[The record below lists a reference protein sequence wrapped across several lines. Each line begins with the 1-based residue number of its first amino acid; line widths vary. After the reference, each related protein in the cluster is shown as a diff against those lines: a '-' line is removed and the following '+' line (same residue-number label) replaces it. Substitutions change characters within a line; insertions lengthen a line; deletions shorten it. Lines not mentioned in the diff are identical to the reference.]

1 LLTAILIVLLALITV
16 AYAAAPL
23 TGRRSLVDPLPD
35 VRDPVLVDLE
45 EERDSLLRAIRELD
59 GRLDLPTERRDEL
72 RARYESKAATVL
84 KALEH
89 ARGEARG
96 AVDSAADARARAA
109 DGPASAARRLP
120 LGALALLGVAA
131 VTTALL
137 GTFVLPRVGQG
148 TVTTF
153 FPDELQAAEALRDL
167 VRAAEREPDVANL
180 MALGDAYWQLADAE
194 GAEETYRRVVALA
207 SDDST
212 SAGAPPLAYKRLALL
227 VLQSDLPAA
236 LELLKEARAVDPTDP
251 ETLYA
256 IGELSF
262 ALGELEASA
271 EAFGAYLGTPEGAG
285 DPDAEARLALVE
297 AIGPAAAAVAERRD
311 RDNLIAMADVFWAAG
326 ANDPAVELY
335 FEVLSE
341 HDAAEPTALSRV
353 GQLLFTRGRSDDA
366 IGLLERA
373 ARAAGGLTELEPQA
387 SLFLGNAYA
396 VRGDDENAI
405 RAWQA
410 HVDLVGA
417 EAAGR
422 VTGLIEGAQLRLE
435 ATAAEAADT
444 AGGAGDAPAAAGG
457 PAADDVAASAAAD
470 AAEAAAEA
478 AAERAFAAL
487 SDPALLLEVGGEL
500 FARHCVVCH
509 GAQGQGGTGV
519 RLAGNARA
527 ANEANARSVIRF
539 GRGIMP
545 GFGALLSEAE
555 IEVLVRWVGQELAT
569 PR

>member
-35 VRDPVLVDLE
+35 ERDPVLVDLE

-59 GRLDLPTERRDEL
+59 GRLDLPADRRDEL

-84 KALEH
+84 KALER
-89 ARGEARG
+89 AGVEARG
-96 AVDSAADARARAA
+96 AADSAAEARAQASGA
-109 DGPASAARRLP
+109 PSAAGRRLP
-120 LGALALLGVAA
+120 IGALALLGVVA
-131 VTTALL
+131 VTTAAL
-137 GTFVLPRVGQG
+137 GSFVLPRVGQG

-153 FPDELQAAEALRDL
+153 FTEDLRTAEALRDL
-167 VRAAEREPDVANL
+167 IRAADREPNATNL
-180 MALGDAYWQLADAE
+180 MALGDAYWELADAE
-194 GAEETYRRVVALA
+194 GAEEAYRRVVALA
-207 SDDST
+207 SEDGT
-212 SAGAPPLAYKRLALL
+212 SMGAPPIAYKRLALL
-227 VLQSDLPAA
+227 VLQRDLPAA
-236 LELLKEARAVDPTDP
+236 LELLREARAVDPTDP

-262 ALGELEASA
+262 AVGELDASA
-271 EAFGAYLGTPEGAG
+271 EAFGAYLATPEGVG
-285 DPDAEARLALVE
+285 DPDAEARLALVQ
-297 AIGPAAAAVAERRD
+297 AIGPAANAVAEERS
-311 RDNLIAMADVFWAAG
+311 RDNLLALADVFWTSG
-326 ANDPAVELY
+326 ANDPAVEIY

-341 HDAAEPTALSRV
+341 HDAFEPTALSRI

-373 ARAAGGLTELEPQA
+373 ASAAGGLTELEPQA

-396 VRGDDENAI
+396 VLGDDESAI
-405 RAWQA
+405 RAWEA
-410 HVDLVGA
+410 YVEVVGV
-417 EAAGR
+417 EGAGR
-422 VTGLIEGAQLRLE
+422 VTGLIEGARLRLDAASGQAGE
-435 ATAAEAADT
+435 TTAD
-444 AGGAGDAPAAAGG
+444 AGAPAS
-457 PAADDVAASAAAD
+457 ADAAASSAD
-470 AAEAAAEA
+470 AAELAAT
-478 AAERAFAAL
+478 RALAAL
-487 SDPALLLEVGGEL
+487 TDPALLVEVGAEL
-500 FARHCVVCH
+500 YARHCVICH
-509 GAQGQGGTGV
+509 GAEGQGGTGV

-527 ANEANARSVIRF
+527 ANEANTRSAIRF

>member
-35 VRDPVLVDLE
+35 ERDPVLVDLE

-59 GRLDLPTERRDEL
+59 GRLDLPADRRDEL

-84 KALEH
+84 KALER
-89 ARGEARG
+89 AGAEARG
-96 AVDSAADARARAA
+96 AADSAAEARAQASDA
-109 DGPASAARRLP
+109 PSAAGRRLP
-120 LGALALLGVAA
+120 IGALALLGVVA
-131 VTTALL
+131 VTTAAL
-137 GTFVLPRVGQG
+137 GSFVLPRVGQG

-153 FPDELQAAEALRDL
+153 FTEDLRTAEALRDL
-167 VRAAEREPDVANL
+167 IRAADREPNATNL
-180 MALGDAYWQLADAE
+180 MALGDAYWELADAE
-194 GAEETYRRVVALA
+194 GAEEAYRRVVALA
-207 SDDST
+207 SDDGT
-212 SAGAPPLAYKRLALL
+212 SIGAPPIAYKRLALL
-227 VLQSDLPAA
+227 VLQRDLPAA
-236 LELLKEARAVDPTDP
+236 LELLREARAVDPTDP

-262 ALGELEASA
+262 AVGELDASA
-271 EAFGAYLGTPEGAG
+271 EAFGAYLATPEGAG
-285 DPDAEARLALVE
+285 DPDAEARLALVQ
-297 AIGPAAAAVAERRD
+297 AIGPAANAVAEERS
-311 RDNLIAMADVFWAAG
+311 RDNLLALADVFWTSG
-326 ANDPAVELY
+326 ANDPAVEIY

-341 HDAAEPTALSRV
+341 HDAFQATALSRI

-373 ARAAGGLTELEPQA
+373 ASAAGGLTELEPQA

-396 VRGDDENAI
+396 VLGDDESAI
-405 RAWQA
+405 RAWEA
-410 HVDLVGA
+410 HVEVVGV
-417 EAAGR
+417 EGAGR
-422 VTGLIEGAQLRLE
+422 VTGLIEGARLRL
-435 ATAAEAADT
+435 D
-444 AGGAGDAPAAAGG
+444 
-457 PAADDVAASAAAD
+457 AASAQAGETTADAGAPASANAATSSAD
-470 AAEAAAEA
+470 AAELAAT
-478 AAERAFAAL
+478 RALAAL
-487 SDPALLLEVGGEL
+487 TDPALLVEVGAEL
-500 FARHCVVCH
+500 YARHCVICH
-509 GAQGQGGTGV
+509 GAEGQGGTGV

-527 ANEANARSVIRF
+527 ANEANTRSSIRF

>member
-1 LLTAILIVLLALITV
+1 MLTAILIVLLALITV

-35 VRDPVLVDLE
+35 DRDPVLVDLE

-59 GRLDLPTERRDEL
+59 GRLDLPADRRDEL

-84 KALEH
+84 KALER
-89 ARGEARG
+89 ARSEARG
-96 AVDSAADARARAA
+96 AADSAAEARARAA
-109 DGPASAARRLP
+109 NARTAAGRRLP
-120 LGALALLGVAA
+120 IGALALLGVVA
-131 VTTALL
+131 VTTAAL
-137 GTFVLPRVGQG
+137 GSFVLPRVGQN

-153 FPDELQAAEALRDL
+153 FAEDLRTAEALRDL
-167 VRAAEREPDVANL
+167 IRAAEREPNATNL
-180 MALGDAYWQLADAE
+180 MALGDAYWEMEDAE

-207 SDDST
+207 SDDGT
-212 SAGAPPLAYKRLALL
+212 SVGAPPIAYKRLALL
-227 VLQSDLPAA
+227 VLQRDLPAA

-262 ALGELEASA
+262 ALGDLDASS
-271 EAFGAYLGTPEGAG
+271 EAFGAYLATPEGAG
-285 DPDAEARLALVE
+285 DPDAEARLQLVQ
-297 AIGPAAAAVAERRD
+297 AIAPAASAVAEVRD
-311 RDNLIAMADVFWAAG
+311 RDNLMALADVFWTSG
-326 ANDPAVELY
+326 ANDPAVEIY

-341 HDAAEPTALSRV
+341 HDASEPTALSRV

-373 ARAAGGLTELEPQA
+373 ASAAGGLTQLEPQA

-396 VRGDDENAI
+396 VQGDDENAI
-405 RAWQA
+405 RAWEA
-410 HVDLVGA
+410 HVEVVGV

-422 VTGLIEGAQLRLE
+422 VTGLIEGARLRQE
-435 ATAAEAADT
+435 
-444 AGGAGDAPAAAGG
+444 
-457 PAADDVAASAAAD
+457 AASAEASGASASAAPTAAPEAAD
-470 AAEAAAEA
+470 AAEAAAS
-478 AAERAFAAL
+478 RALAAL
-487 SDPALLLEVGGEL
+487 SDPALLVEVGAEL
-500 FARHCVVCH
+500 YARHCVVCH
-509 GAQGQGGTGV
+509 GAVGQGGTGV

-527 ANEANARSVIRF
+527 ANEANARSTIRF

>member
-1 LLTAILIVLLALITV
+1 MLTAILIVLLALITV

-35 VRDPVLVDLE
+35 ERDPVLVDLE

-59 GRLDLPTERRDEL
+59 GRLDLPAERRDEL

-84 KALEH
+84 KALER
-89 ARGEARG
+89 ARSEARG
-96 AVDSAADARARAA
+96 AADSAAEARARAVNA
-109 DGPASAARRLP
+109 RPAAGRHLP
-120 LGALALLGVAA
+120 IGALALLGVVA
-131 VTTALL
+131 VTTATL
-137 GTFVLPRVGQG
+137 GSFVLPRVGQN

-153 FPDELQAAEALRDL
+153 FEEDLRTAETLRDL
-167 VRAAEREPDVANL
+167 IRAAEREPNASNL
-180 MALGDAYWQLADAE
+180 MALGDAYWEMADAE

-207 SDDST
+207 SDDGT
-212 SAGAPPLAYKRLALL
+212 SMGAPPIAYKRLALL
-227 VLQSDLPAA
+227 VLQRDLPAA
-236 LELLKEARAVDPTDP
+236 LDLLREARAVDPTDP

-262 ALGELEASA
+262 ALGELDASI
-271 EAFGAYLGTPEGAG
+271 EAFGAYLATPEGAG

-297 AIGPAAAAVAERRD
+297 AIGPAASAVAEVRD
-311 RDNLIAMADVFWAAG
+311 RDNLMALADVFWTSG

-341 HDAAEPTALSRV
+341 HDASEPTALSRI

-373 ARAAGGLTELEPQA
+373 ATAAGGLTNLEPQA

-396 VRGDDENAI
+396 VQGDDENAI
-405 RAWQA
+405 RAWEA
-410 HVDLVGA
+410 HVEVVGV

-422 VTGLIEGAQLRLE
+422 VTGLIEGARLRLE
-435 ATAAEAADT
+435 SASATPPGSATAS
-444 AGGAGDAPAAAGG
+444 
-457 PAADDVAASAAAD
+457 ASAAPDDANATAD
-470 AAEAAAEA
+470 AAEAAAE
-478 AAERAFAAL
+478 RALAAL
-487 SDPALLLEVGGEL
+487 SDPALLVEVGADL
-500 FARHCVVCH
+500 YARHCVVCH
-509 GAQGQGGTGV
+509 GAVGQGGTGV

-527 ANEANARSVIRF
+527 ANEANARSTIRF

>member
-35 VRDPVLVDLE
+35 ERDPVLVDLE

-59 GRLDLPTERRDEL
+59 GRLDLPADRRDEL

-84 KALEH
+84 KALER
-89 ARGEARG
+89 AGVEARG
-96 AVDSAADARARAA
+96 AADSAAEARAQASGA
-109 DGPASAARRLP
+109 PSAAGRRLP
-120 LGALALLGVAA
+120 IGALALLGVVA
-131 VTTALL
+131 VTTAAL
-137 GTFVLPRVGQG
+137 GSFVLPRVGQG

-153 FPDELQAAEALRDL
+153 FTEDLRTAEALRDL
-167 VRAAEREPDVANL
+167 IRAADREPNATNL
-180 MALGDAYWQLADAE
+180 MALGDAYWELADAE
-194 GAEETYRRVVALA
+194 GAEEAYRRVVALA
-207 SDDST
+207 SDDGT
-212 SAGAPPLAYKRLALL
+212 SMGAPPIAYKRLALL
-227 VLQSDLPAA
+227 VLQRDLPAA
-236 LELLKEARAVDPTDP
+236 LELLREARAVDPTDP

-262 ALGELEASA
+262 AVGELDASA
-271 EAFGAYLGTPEGAG
+271 EAFGAYLATPEGVG
-285 DPDAEARLALVE
+285 DPDAEARLALVQ
-297 AIGPAAAAVAERRD
+297 AIGPAANAVAEERS
-311 RDNLIAMADVFWAAG
+311 RDNLLALADVFWTSG
-326 ANDPAVELY
+326 ANDPAVEIY

-341 HDAAEPTALSRV
+341 HDAFEPTALSRI

-373 ARAAGGLTELEPQA
+373 ASAAGGLTELEPQA

-396 VRGDDENAI
+396 VLGDDESAI
-405 RAWQA
+405 RAWEA
-410 HVDLVGA
+410 YVEVVGV
-417 EAAGR
+417 EGAGR
-422 VTGLIEGAQLRLE
+422 VTGLIEGARLRLDAASGQAGE
-435 ATAAEAADT
+435 TTAD
-444 AGGAGDAPAAAGG
+444 AGAPAS
-457 PAADDVAASAAAD
+457 ADAAASSAD
-470 AAEAAAEA
+470 AAELAAT
-478 AAERAFAAL
+478 RALAAL
-487 SDPALLLEVGGEL
+487 TDPALLVEVGAEL
-500 FARHCVVCH
+500 YARHCVICH
-509 GAQGQGGTGV
+509 GAEGQGGTGV

-527 ANEANARSVIRF
+527 ANEANTRSAIRF

>member
-1 LLTAILIVLLALITV
+1 MLTAILIVLLALITV

-35 VRDPVLVDLE
+35 ERDPVLVDLE

-59 GRLDLPTERRDEL
+59 ARLDLPADRRDEL

-84 KALEH
+84 KALER
-89 ARGEARG
+89 ARSEAHG
-96 AVDSAADARARAA
+96 AADSAADARARADDA
-109 DGPASAARRLP
+109 RPATGRRLP
-120 LGALALLGVAA
+120 VGALALLGVAA
-131 VTTALL
+131 VTTAAL
-137 GTFVLPRVGQG
+137 GSFVLPRVGQG

-153 FPDELQAAEALRDL
+153 FADELQTAEALRDL
-167 VRAAEREPDVANL
+167 IRAAEREPNAANL
-180 MALGDAYWQLADAE
+180 MALGDAYWELADAA

-207 SDDST
+207 SDDGT
-212 SAGAPPLAYKRLALL
+212 SVGAPPIAYKRLALL
-227 VLQSDLPAA
+227 VLQRDLPAA
-236 LELLKEARAVDPTDP
+236 LELLREARAVDPTDP

-262 ALGELEASA
+262 ALGDLDASS
-271 EAFGAYLGTPEGAG
+271 EAFGAYLATPEGAG
-285 DPDAEARLALVE
+285 DPDAEARLALVQ
-297 AIGPAAAAVAERRD
+297 AIGPAASAVAELRD
-311 RDNLIAMADVFWAAG
+311 RDNLLALADVFWTAG
-326 ANDPAVELY
+326 ADDPAVEIY

-341 HDAAEPTALSRV
+341 HDASEPTALSRV

-373 ARAAGGLTELEPQA
+373 ASAAGGLTRLEPQA

-396 VRGDDENAI
+396 VQGDDESAI
-405 RAWQA
+405 RAWEA
-410 HVDLVGA
+410 HVELVGV

-422 VTGLIEGAQLRLE
+422 VTGLIEGARLRLDAAGAE
-435 ATAAEAADT
+435 ATAT
-444 AGGAGDAPAAAGG
+444 TPGDAPTGVPAGG
-457 PAADDVAASAAAD
+457 STA
-470 AAEAAAEA
+470 AAAEA
-478 AAERAFAAL
+478 AATRALTAL
-487 SDPALLLEVGGEL
+487 SDPALLIEVGAEL
-500 FARHCVVCH
+500 YARNCVVCH

-527 ANEANARSVIRF
+527 ANEANVRSTVRF

>member
-1 LLTAILIVLLALITV
+1 MLTAILIVLLALITV

-23 TGRRSLVDPLPD
+23 IGRRSLVDPLAD
-35 VRDPVLVDLE
+35 ERDPVLVDLE

-59 GRLDLPTERRDEL
+59 GRLDLAAERRDEL

-84 KALEH
+84 KALET

-96 AVDSAADARARAA
+96 AADSAAEARARAGEA
-109 DGPASAARRLP
+109 RPAAGRRLP
-120 LGALALLGVAA
+120 IGALALLGVVA
-131 VTTALL
+131 VTTAAL
-137 GTFVLPRVGQG
+137 GSFVLPRVGQN

-153 FPDELQAAEALRDL
+153 FADDLQAAESLRDL
-167 VRAAEREPDVANL
+167 IRAAEREPNAANL
-180 MALGDAYWQLADAE
+180 MALGDAYWEMADAE

-207 SDDST
+207 SDDGT
-212 SAGAPPLAYKRLALL
+212 SMGAPPIAYKRLALL
-227 VLQSDLPAA
+227 VLQRDLPAA
-236 LELLKEARAVDPTDP
+236 LELLREARAVDPTDP

-262 ALGELEASA
+262 ALGELDASV
-271 EAFGAYLGTPEGAG
+271 EAFGAYLATPEGAG
-285 DPDAEARLALVE
+285 DPDAEARLALVQ
-297 AIGPAAAAVAERRD
+297 AIGPAADAVARERN
-311 RDNLIAMADVFWAAG
+311 RDNLMALADVFWTSG
-326 ANDPAVELY
+326 ANDPAVEIY

-341 HDAAEPTALSRV
+341 HDPSEPTALSRV

-366 IGLLERA
+366 IGVLERA
-373 ARAAGGLTELEPQA
+373 ASAAGGLTQLEPQA

-396 VRGDDENAI
+396 VQGDDEQAI
-405 RAWQA
+405 RAWEA
-410 HVDLVGA
+410 HVELVGV

-422 VTGLIEGAQLRLE
+422 VTGLIEGARLRLDAAGTE
-435 ATAAEAADT
+435 ATGAT
-444 AGGAGDAPAAAGG
+444 ASPGPAAA
-457 PAADDVAASAAAD
+457 PAAAD
-470 AAEAAAEA
+470 AAEASAA
-478 AAERAFAAL
+478 RALAAL
-487 SDPALLLEVGGEL
+487 SEPALLLEVGAEL
-500 FARHCVVCH
+500 YARHCVVCH

-519 RLAGNARA
+519 RLAGNTRA
-527 ANEANARSVIRF
+527 ANEANARSTIRF

>member
-1 LLTAILIVLLALITV
+1 MLTAILIVLLALITV

-35 VRDPVLVDLE
+35 ERDPVLVDLE

-59 GRLDLPTERRDEL
+59 ARLDLPADRRDEL

-84 KALEH
+84 KALER
-89 ARGEARG
+89 ARTEARG
-96 AVDSAADARARAA
+96 VADSAAEARARAT
-109 DGPASAARRLP
+109 DGRPAGERRLP
-120 LGALALLGVAA
+120 IGALALLGVVAI
-131 VTTALL
+131 TTAAL
-137 GTFVLPRVGQG
+137 GSFVLPRVGQG

-153 FPDELQAAEALRDL
+153 FADELRTAEALRDL
-167 VRAAEREPDVANL
+167 IRAAEREPNASNL
-180 MALGDAYWQLADAE
+180 MALGDAYWELADAE

-207 SDDST
+207 SDDGT
-212 SAGAPPLAYKRLALL
+212 SMGAPPIAYKRLALL
-227 VLQSDLPAA
+227 VLQRDLPAA
-236 LELLKEARAVDPTDP
+236 LELLREARAVDPTDP

-262 ALGELEASA
+262 ALGDLDASS
-271 EAFGAYLGTPEGAG
+271 EAFGAYLATPEGAG
-285 DPDAEARLALVE
+285 DPDAEARLALVG
-297 AIGPAAAAVAERRD
+297 AIGPAATAVAELRD
-311 RDNLIAMADVFWAAG
+311 RDNLLALADVFWTAG
-326 ANDPAVELY
+326 ANDPAVEIY

-341 HDAAEPTALSRV
+341 HDPFEPTALSRI

-373 ARAAGGLTELEPQA
+373 ASAAGDLTRLEPQA

-396 VRGDDENAI
+396 VQGDDERAI
-405 RAWQA
+405 RAWEA
-410 HVDLVGA
+410 HVELVGV

-422 VTGLIEGAQLRLE
+422 VTGLIEGARLRLD
-435 ATAAEAADT
+435 AASAGAA
-444 AGGAGDAPAAAGG
+444 APAAAGATAG
-457 PAADDVAASAAAD
+457 AD
-470 AAEAAAEA
+470 AAEASAA
-478 AAERAFAAL
+478 RAFAAL
-487 SDPALLLEVGGEL
+487 SDPALLVEVGAEL
-500 FARHCVVCH
+500 YARHCVVCH
-509 GAQGQGGTGV
+509 GGEGQGGTGV
-519 RLAGNARA
+519 RLAGNTRA
-527 ANEANARSVIRF
+527 ANEANVRSSVRF

>member
-1 LLTAILIVLLALITV
+1 MLTAILIVLLALITV

-35 VRDPVLVDLE
+35 ERDPVLVDLE

-59 GRLDLPTERRDEL
+59 GRLDLPAERRDEL

-84 KALEH
+84 KALEA
-89 ARGEARG
+89 ARSEARG
-96 AVDSAADARARAA
+96 AADSAAEARAQAADARPAA
-109 DGPASAARRLP
+109 GRRLP
-120 LGALALLGVAA
+120 IGALALLGVVA
-131 VTTALL
+131 VTTAAL
-137 GTFVLPRVGQG
+137 GSFVLPRVGQN

-153 FPDELQAAEALRDL
+153 FADDLRTAEALRDL
-167 VRAAEREPDVANL
+167 IRAAEREPNATNL
-180 MALGDAYWQLADAE
+180 MALGEAYWEMADAE

-207 SDDST
+207 SDDGT
-212 SAGAPPLAYKRLALL
+212 SIGAPPIAYKRLALL
-227 VLQSDLPAA
+227 VLQRDLPAA
-236 LELLKEARAVDPTDP
+236 LDLLKEARAVDPTDP

-262 ALGELEASA
+262 ALGELDASI
-271 EAFGAYLGTPEGAG
+271 EAFGAYLATPEGTG
-285 DPDAEARLALVE
+285 DPDAEARLALVR
-297 AIGPAAAAVAERRD
+297 AIGPAAEAVARERS
-311 RDNLIAMADVFWAAG
+311 RDNLMALADVFWTSG
-326 ANDPAVELY
+326 ANDPAVEVY

-341 HDAAEPTALSRV
+341 HDASEPTALSRV

-373 ARAAGGLTELEPQA
+373 ASAAGGLTQLEPQA

-396 VRGDDENAI
+396 VQGDDESAI
-405 RAWQA
+405 RAWEA
-410 HVDLVGA
+410 HVELVGV

-422 VTGLIEGAQLRLE
+422 VTGLIEGARLRLD
-435 ATAAEAADT
+435 AASAE
-444 AGGAGDAPAAAGG
+444 AGGAS
-457 PAADDVAASAAAD
+457 ASAAPTAAPEADDAAEAD
-470 AAEAAAEA
+470 AAEADAA
-478 AAERAFAAL
+478 RALAAL
-487 SDPALLLEVGGEL
+487 SDPALLVEVGAEL
-500 FARHCVVCH
+500 YARHCVVCH

-519 RLAGNARA
+519 RLAGNTRA
-527 ANEANARSVIRF
+527 ANEANTRSTIRF

>member
-23 TGRRSLVDPLPD
+23 IGRRSLVDPLAD
-35 VRDPVLVDLE
+35 ERDPVLVDLE

-59 GRLDLPTERRDEL
+59 GRLDLAAERRDEL

-84 KALEH
+84 KALET

-96 AVDSAADARARAA
+96 AADSAAEARARAGEA
-109 DGPASAARRLP
+109 RPAAGRRLP
-120 LGALALLGVAA
+120 IGALALLGVVA
-131 VTTALL
+131 VTTAAL
-137 GTFVLPRVGQG
+137 GSFVLPRVGQN

-153 FPDELQAAEALRDL
+153 FADDLQAAESLRDL
-167 VRAAEREPDVANL
+167 IRAAEREPNAANL
-180 MALGDAYWQLADAE
+180 MALGDAYWEMADAE

-207 SDDST
+207 SDDGT
-212 SAGAPPLAYKRLALL
+212 SMGAPPIAYKRLALL
-227 VLQSDLPAA
+227 VLQRDLPAA
-236 LELLKEARAVDPTDP
+236 LELLREARAVDPTDP

-262 ALGELEASA
+262 ALGELDASV
-271 EAFGAYLGTPEGAG
+271 EAFGAYLATPEGAG
-285 DPDAEARLALVE
+285 DPDAEARLALVQ
-297 AIGPAAAAVAERRD
+297 AIGPAADAVARERN
-311 RDNLIAMADVFWAAG
+311 RDNLMALADVFWTSG
-326 ANDPAVELY
+326 ANDPAVEIY

-341 HDAAEPTALSRV
+341 HDPSEPTALSRV

-366 IGLLERA
+366 IGVLERA
-373 ARAAGGLTELEPQA
+373 ASAAGGLTQLEPQA

-396 VRGDDENAI
+396 VQGDDEQAI
-405 RAWQA
+405 RAWEA
-410 HVDLVGA
+410 HVELVGV

-422 VTGLIEGAQLRLE
+422 VTGLIEGARLRLDAAGAE
-435 ATAAEAADT
+435 ATGATASPGPTAA
-444 AGGAGDAPAAAGG
+444 P
-457 PAADDVAASAAAD
+457 AAAD
-470 AAEAAAEA
+470 AAEASAA
-478 AAERAFAAL
+478 RALAAL
-487 SDPALLLEVGGEL
+487 SEPALLLEVGAEL
-500 FARHCVVCH
+500 YARHCVVCH

-519 RLAGNARA
+519 RLAGNTRA
-527 ANEANARSVIRF
+527 ANEANARSTIRF